1 MQEKSAERPDQKGKA
16 GQDAGDPAHQGQKP
30 GDGAGKPQVAP
41 KEAPEGGVTGR
52 REFGRDG

>member
-1 MQEKSAERPDQKGKA
+1 MKEKAGERPDEREKA
-16 GQDAGDPAHQGQKP
+16 GDDASDPARQGQKP
-30 GDGAGKPQVAP
+30 GGTGKARVAP